1 MNANDSFILRHR
13 TDDVHRL
20 ALEPVPEGVDIK
32 YCLQQIEGWQTALRK
47 LPRWADTE
55 GIIFPPRL
63 SMEQCSSQHTAS
75 YKCQVVERLFPEPES
90 RGRMADLT
98 GGFGVD
104 FSFIAPLFQEAVY
117 VEEQPS
123 LCELARHNLPLLG
136 LPKAKVFT
144 PDEAPTDIDY
154 TLIYLDPSRRNVSG
168 RKVVAL
174 EECSPNVVALQDY
187 LLSKAETVLVKLSPM
202 LDITLALKKLKGVR
216 EIHTIGVEGECKE
229 LLFVLSSHSGGNA
242 KTLPETIPPAG
253 GNPKPSRRQFRQL
266 AEMPNRRENETASW
280 RKRQTQPETIPPAG
294 GNAKPSRKQFR
305 QLAETLNPAGN
316 NSASWRKRQTLPETI
331 PPAGGREITF
341 HCANLGTES
350 RPFVCSQ
357 TERETAPQIL
367 PENAE
372 ITGGFL
378 HEPNACI
385 LKAGVQE
392 ALAGQYNIMK
402 LHPQSNLY
410 FSTHPL
416 KGAQGLFRSFQIK
429 AWSDF
434 GKKGLRQLLAN
445 LRQANLTIRNFPT
458 SVAALRK
465 KLCLAE
471 GGEDYLF
478 ATTNSKGQH
487 ILIHTLKI

>member
-32 YCLQQIEGWQTALRK
+32 YCLQQIEGWQTALHK

-174 EECSPNVVALQDY
+174 EECSPNIVALQDY

-202 LDITLALKKLKGVR
+202 LDISLALKKLKGVR

-253 GNPKPSRRQFRQL
+253 GNAKPSRRQFRQL
-266 AEMPNRRENETASW
+266 AETPNRRENNSASWRKRQTAGKTKPPAGGNAKPSWKQFRQLAETPNRRENETASW
-280 RKRQTQPETIPPAG
+280 RKRQTRPETIPPAG
-294 GNAKPSRKQFR
+294 GNPKPSRKQFR
-305 QLAETLNPAGN
+305 QLAETPNPAGN
-316 NSASWRKRQTLPETI
+316 NSASWRQ
-331 PPAGGREITF
+331 GNHF
-341 HCANLGTES
+341 
-350 RPFVCSQ
+350 
-357 TERETAPQIL
+357 
-367 PENAE
+367 
-372 ITGGFL
+372 
-378 HEPNACI
+378 
-385 LKAGVQE
+385 
-392 ALAGQYNIMK
+392 
-402 LHPQSNLY
+402 
-410 FSTHPL
+410 PL
-416 KGAQGLFRSFQIK
+416 R
-429 AWSDF
+429 
-434 GKKGLRQLLAN
+434 
-445 LRQANLTIRNFPT
+445 
-458 SVAALRK
+458 
-465 KLCLAE
+465 
-471 GGEDYLF
+471 
-478 ATTNSKGQH
+478 
-487 ILIHTLKI
+487 

>member
-20 ALEPVPEGVDIK
+20 ALEPVPDGVDIK
-32 YCLQQIEGWQTALRK
+32 YCLQQIEGWQTALHK

-253 GNPKPSRRQFRQL
+253 GNPKPSR
-266 AEMPNRRENETASW
+266 
-280 RKRQTQPETIPPAG
+280 
-294 GNAKPSRKQFR
+294 KQFR
-305 QLAETLNPAGN
+305 QLAETPNPAGN
-316 NSASWRKRQTLPETI
+316 NSASWRKRQTAGKTKPPAGGNAKPPGKQNRQLAEMPNSAGNNSASWRKRQTKPETI
-331 PPAGGREITF
+331 PPAGGRQIIF

-367 PENAE
+367 PENVE

-416 KGAQGLFRSFQIK
+416 EGAQGLFRSFQIK

>member
-1 MNANDSFILRHR
+1 MNANDSFILPHR

-32 YCLQQIEGWQTALRK
+32 YCLQQIEGWQTALHK

-242 KTLPETIPPAG
+242 KSCRHE
-253 GNPKPSRRQFRQL
+253 
-266 AEMPNRRENETASW
+266 
-280 RKRQTQPETIPPAG
+280 
-294 GNAKPSRKQFR
+294 FR
-305 QLAETLNPAGN
+305 QLAETPNPAGN
-316 NSASWRKRQTLPETI
+316 NSASWRKRQTQPETI

-367 PENAE
+367 PENVE

-416 KGAQGLFRSFQIK
+416 EGAQGLFRSFQIK